1 MLDRIGISGL
11 VWQRLVFTLTDL
23 IPNRPDAG
31 PDSGPN
37 AVAEALLALPLGTF
51 RGQALGKTWLVTRS
65 LFVGGASEKLVAHAL
80 DGTDYISMNL
90 YRLESGSRLK
100 PCEMPAARV
109 VRFVLDLVPET

>member
-1 MLDRIGISGL
+1 MLLDRIGISGL
-11 VWQRLVFTLTDL
+11 VWQRLVFTLTGL
-23 IPNRPDAG
+23 IPNRPASG
-31 PDSGPN
+31 PD

>member
-1 MLDRIGISGL
+1 LLLDRIGISGL

-23 IPNRPDAG
+23 IPNRPDSG
-31 PDSGPN
+31 PD
-37 AVAEALLALPLGTF
+37 AVADALLALPLGTF

-90 YRLESGSRLK
+90 YRLASGSRLK